1 MELGDIGLLPWC
13 CVDVLLGM
21 GAVYQE
27 ISGWGI
33 PICVRFYLFIFVLYV
48 NISYHC
54 PLCAFLNAFMFWM
67 DELKS

>member
-1 MELGDIGLLPWC
+1 MELGDIGLVPWC

-33 PICVRFYLFIFVLYV
+33 PICVRFYLFIFVLRY
-48 NISYHC
+48 Y
-54 PLCAFLNAFMFWM
+54 M
-67 DELKS
+67 